1 MVGKCSSH
9 PVIPPTGAPGASNN
23 QEMMDFIR
31 QMVESME
38 VLRKQNEDLNTRLT
52 MAEAWSSWK
61 ERECEERL
69 KKERRDRIHRGKRT
83 VDSDQQDNESI
94 VQGSHHTVQNKE
106 HHEKS
111 LRVESSND

>member
-1 MVGKCSSH
+1 VPHHQLKIVHQQFGAVCGNQNFQSILIHHKSDMVGKCSSH

-52 MAEAWSSWK
+52 MAEA
-61 ERECEERL
+61 
-69 KKERRDRIHRGKRT
+69 
-83 VDSDQQDNESI
+83 
-94 VQGSHHTVQNKE
+94 
-106 HHEKS
+106 
-111 LRVESSND
+111 